1 MRPER
6 KSKRGGGSAALRLAA
21 ELEGLGGLNAATLR
35 EMWAERTGAPAPA
48 SASGRLMRLALA
60 HAAQSEALGV
70 EPARLANAWRRIET
84 ARAAG
89 ASAPAALQAGGG
101 TTPSPATPAGAR
113 LIKTWRGETQEV
125 LTTAEGVE
133 WKGRRYASLSAVA
146 RAITGTRRNG
156 PAFFGLREAARP

>member
-6 KSKRGGGSAALRLAA
+6 TAKRGGGSTASRLAA
-21 ELEGLGGLNAATLR
+21 ELERLGGLDAAALR
-35 EMWAERTGAPAPA
+35 LVWAERTGAAAPA
-48 SASGRLMRLALA
+48 SAGGRLMRLALA
-60 HAAQSEALGV
+60 HAAQAEALGG

-84 ARAAG
+84 ARASG

-101 TTPSPATPAGAR
+101 TAPTQATPAGAR
-113 LIKTWRGETQEV
+113 LIKTWRGETHEV
-125 LTTAEGVE
+125 LTTADGVE

-156 PAFFGLREAARP
+156 PAFFGLREAAGR

>member
-6 KSKRGGGSAALRLAA
+6 VAKRGGGSAASRLAA
-21 ELEGLGGLNAATLR
+21 ELERLGEVDAAALR
-35 EMWAERTGAPAPA
+35 RAWEQRTGAPAPA

-60 HAAQSEALGV
+60 HAVQAEALGD
-70 EPARLANAWRRIET
+70 EPARLAKAWRRIET

-89 ASAPAALQAGGG
+89 ASAEAALQAAGRGA
-101 TTPSPATPAGAR
+101 PLVATPAGAR
-113 LIKTWRGETQEV
+113 LIKVWRGETHEV
-125 LTTAEGVE
+125 AVTSDGVE

-156 PAFFGLREAARP
+156 PAFFGLREEAGR

>member
-6 KSKRGGGSAALRLAA
+6 ATKRGGGSAASRLAA
-21 ELEGLGGLNAATLR
+21 ELERLGELDAAALR
-35 EMWAERTGAPAPA
+35 RAWEERACAPAPA

-60 HAAQSEALGV
+60 HAAQAETLGG

-89 ASAPAALQAGGG
+89 ASAGAALQAVGRGA
-101 TTPSPATPAGAR
+101 PPAVAPAGAR
-113 LIKTWRGETQEV
+113 LIKVWHGETHEV
-125 LTTAEGVE
+125 AVTVDEVE
-133 WKGRRYASLSAVA
+133 WKGRRYASLSAAA

-156 PAFFGLREAARP
+156 PAFFGLREEGGR

>member
-6 KSKRGGGSAALRLAA
+6 KSTRGGGSAALRLAA
-21 ELEGLGGLNAATLR
+21 ELERLGGLNAATLR
-35 EMWAERTGAPAPA
+35 KVWEERMGAAAPA
-48 SASGRLMRLALA
+48 SAGGRLMRLALA
-60 HAAQSEALGV
+60 HAAQADALGG
-70 EPARLANAWRRIET
+70 EPARLANAWRRIEN

-101 TTPSPATPAGAR
+101 AASTPATPAGAR
-113 LIKTWRGETQEV
+113 LIKTWRGETHEV

-156 PAFFGLREAARP
+156 PAFFGLREEGGR